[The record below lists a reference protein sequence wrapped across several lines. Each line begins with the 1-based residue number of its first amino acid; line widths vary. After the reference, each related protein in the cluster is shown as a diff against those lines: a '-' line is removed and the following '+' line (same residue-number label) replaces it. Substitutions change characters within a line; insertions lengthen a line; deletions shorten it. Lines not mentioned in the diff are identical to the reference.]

1 MERYESHITNEK
13 RVHKATR
20 VAAAICSTNFLP
32 TKSDIIGVI
41 LLLEMNNLNHEY
53 GVVAE
58 KRNSVMLNKK
68 VKVVAASSPLCS
80 PNHYEVKSAP
90 SNVENMKITHAEI
103 FTSAKHCVGASAS
116 SSAAIIPSPKSTR
129 RFCHV
134 QLEVMRRSKWCNH
147 LVLLI
152 VNLTLMILLIIYQL
166 VYL

>member
-1 MERYESHITNEK
+1 
-13 RVHKATR
+13 
-20 VAAAICSTNFLP
+20 L
-32 TKSDIIGVI
+32 
-41 LLLEMNNLNHEY
+41 NNLNHEY

-116 SSAAIIPSPKSTR
+116 SSVAIIPSPKSTR

-134 QLEVMRRSKWCNH
+134 QLEVMRRSTWCNH
-147 LVLLI
+147 LVLL
-152 VNLTLMILLIIYQL
+152 TQL